1 MQNTS
6 IIFYLF
12 DSLIRESHKYINSVK
27 GHKEEDLITGRF
39 VEIVLI
45 LYGSNVQT
53 KTIVMFGNYVVATK
67 L

>member
-12 DSLIRESHKYINSVK
+12 DSLIRESHKSINSVK

-39 VEIVLI
+39 VEIV
-45 LYGSNVQT
+45 
-53 KTIVMFGNYVVATK
+53 FTK
-67 L
+67 LSQVMAHLHNLT

>member
-1 MQNTS
+1 MQETQNT
-6 IIFYLF
+6 LLRA
-12 DSLIRESHKYINSVK
+12 DLLI
-27 GHKEEDLITGRF
+27 
-39 VEIVLI
+39 IVLI